1 MVTGDMPTIL
11 DAGHAHS
18 TYGLGNL
25 MAPLS
30 TTAATTDTIRFL
42 GAAGDGGLAGLA
54 RGQIFTPARQIILA
68 AQQNQRQQPAP
79 KQENPVMTRRLVQV
93 FIADPD
99 DNVPLEQSMLYTGE
113 QKLTD
118 ATDQELFFEIDM
130 KTILDKHNADRVK
143 LINKKVKERVENLEP
158 VKIRDLRMVVV
169 NVATF

>member
-1 MVTGDMPTIL
+1 
-11 DAGHAHS
+11 
-18 TYGLGNL
+18 
-25 MAPLS
+25 
-30 TTAATTDTIRFL
+30 
-42 GAAGDGGLAGLA
+42 
-54 RGQIFTPARQIILA
+54 
-68 AQQNQRQQPAP
+68 
-79 KQENPVMTRRLVQV
+79 MTRRLVQV